1 MMLARTAER
10 FGQLPS
16 VLAER
21 PPVALALDQA
31 LALRLALADRAAAE
45 AAKTGTAPGPGI
57 PPGLHYLD
65 LDAALADELAE
76 RGMVH

>member
-16 VLAER
+16 VLVAR

-31 LALRLALADRAAAE
+31 LALRLALADRAAQE
-45 AAKTGTAPGPGI
+45 AAATGKKPGPGI
-57 PPGLHYLD
+57 PPGQRYED
-65 LDAALADELAE
+65 LDEALAAELAA
-76 RGMVH
+76 RGVTH

>member
-16 VLAER
+16 VLVGR

-31 LALRLALADRAAAE
+31 LALRLALADRAAQE
-45 AAKTGTAPGPGI
+45 AAAGKSPGPGI
-57 PPGLHYLD
+57 PPGQHYQD
-65 LDAALADELAE
+65 LDEALAAELAE
-76 RGMVH
+76 RALVH